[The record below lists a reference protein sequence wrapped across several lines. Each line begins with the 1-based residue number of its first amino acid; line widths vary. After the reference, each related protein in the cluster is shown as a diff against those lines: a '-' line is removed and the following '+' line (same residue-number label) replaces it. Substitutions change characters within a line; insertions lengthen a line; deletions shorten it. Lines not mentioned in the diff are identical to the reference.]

1 MVWQKGQSG
10 NPSGR
15 PQSRPVTQAILSEL
29 KRPHAGATR
38 LEAVATRLVN
48 IILYGERAESVA
60 AAKVLLGYTDGL
72 PRQDLELGGE
82 VTVQLETARRL
93 LRVAGG
99 PGA

>member
-15 PQSRPVTQAILSEL
+15 PQSRPITQAILAEL
-29 KRPHAGATR
+29 GRPHKGGGTR

-48 IILYGERAESVA
+48 IVLHGERTESVA
-60 AAKVLLGYTDGL
+60 AAKLLLGYTDGQPL
-72 PRQDLELGGE
+72 AQVDVGGE

-93 LRVAGG
+93 LRVVGG
-99 PGA
+99 SE